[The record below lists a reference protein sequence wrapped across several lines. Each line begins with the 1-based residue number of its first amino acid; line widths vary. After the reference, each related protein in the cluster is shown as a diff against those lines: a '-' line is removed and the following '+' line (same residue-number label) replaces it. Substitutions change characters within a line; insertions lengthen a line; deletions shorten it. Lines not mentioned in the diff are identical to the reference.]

1 MPVSLPVKEH
11 QNTTTSFNVDVFAT
25 SVFMVLSVYKFDF
38 VPTAI
43 MQGARCAAIAML
55 LLLHFKAIGVFPHK
69 VALFAFPIAIVISS
83 LCAGCSYQNIVFA
96 SVQGLNII
104 SLFISCYDMARKYGL
119 FKLFDSFF
127 WLMFMFSFAN
137 DLTVF
142 TTHYNNSSSQY
153 LMGNKFT
160 VGDIHT
166 LLLGLYAALLSVRRG
181 YLRYNWGIYVAL
193 VVESAIVL
201 VKASAMTSLLCLLL
215 SVVLTLFIANAVACK
230 LSEGLVITIVIV
242 AMNVIYF
249 GTGMLLNVP
258 AVQFF
263 IQDVL
268 GRSLTMTGRTPIY
281 DCLEFLINEKPMFG
295 WGYGNT
301 AVMALVGYGNAQ
313 NGIAE
318 LMVNYGAFGV
328 LAFFATVIGLFPSK
342 KKFRSHNPRLVAI
355 IYGTILASLVEISFS
370 LVFFLA
376 LSLIFVGC
384 VFPLRDDT
392 NIVELD
398 EAIG

>member
-1 MPVSLPVKEH
+1 MPASLSVKERKGVV
-11 QNTTTSFNVDVFAT
+11 TSFNVDVFVT
-25 SVFMVLSVYKFDF
+25 SALMILSVYKVDI

-43 MQGARCAAIAML
+43 MQGIRCAAIAIL
-55 LLLHFKAIGVFPHK
+55 LLLHFKAICVFPHK
-69 VALFAFPIAIVISS
+69 VALFAFPIAMSISS
-83 LCAGCSYQNIVFA
+83 LCAGCSYQNVVFA

-104 SLFISCYDMARKYGL
+104 SLFISCYDIARKYGL
-119 FKLFDSFF
+119 FQLFDSVF
-127 WLMFMFSFAN
+127 WLLFALSLLN

-142 TTHYNNSSSQY
+142 ATHFNNSSSQY

-181 YLRYNWGIYVAL
+181 YLRYNRGIYVAL
-193 VVESAIVL
+193 VFESAIVL
-201 VKASAMTSLLCLLL
+201 VKASAMTALLCLLL
-215 SVVLTLFIANAVACK
+215 SVALTLFLTNRVAHK

-242 AMNVIYF
+242 AANVIYF
-249 GTGMLLNVP
+249 GTGMLLDIP

-281 DCLEFLINEKPMFG
+281 DCLELLINEKPVFG

-328 LAFFATVIGLFPSK
+328 LAFFVTVIGLFPCV

-355 IYGTILASLVEISFS
+355 IYGTILASLVEISFG
-370 LVFFLA
+370 LVFFFA
-376 LSLIFVGC
+376 LSLIFAGS
-384 VFPLRDDT
+384 VFPLRDDLN
-392 NIVELD
+392 NI
-398 EAIG
+398 

>member
-1 MPVSLPVKEH
+1 
-11 QNTTTSFNVDVFAT
+11 
-25 SVFMVLSVYKFDF
+25 
-38 VPTAI
+38 
-43 MQGARCAAIAML
+43 MQGIRCAAIAIL
-55 LLLHFKAIGVFPHK
+55 LLLHFKAICVFPHK
-69 VALFAFPIAIVISS
+69 VALFAFPIAMSISS
-83 LCAGCSYQNIVFA
+83 LCAGCSYQNVVFA

-104 SLFISCYDMARKYGL
+104 SLFISCYDIARKYGL
-119 FKLFDSFF
+119 FQLFDSVF
-127 WLMFMFSFAN
+127 WLLFAFSLLN

-142 TTHYNNSSSQY
+142 ATHFNNSSSQY

-181 YLRYNWGIYVAL
+181 YLRYNRGIYVAL
-193 VVESAIVL
+193 VFESAIVL
-201 VKASAMTSLLCLLL
+201 VKASAMTALLCLLL
-215 SVVLTLFIANAVACK
+215 SVALTLFLTNRVAHK

-242 AMNVIYF
+242 AANVIYF
-249 GTGMLLNVP
+249 GTGMLLNIP

-281 DCLEFLINEKPMFG
+281 DCLELLINEKPVFG

-328 LAFFATVIGLFPSK
+328 LAFFATVIGLFPSV

-355 IYGTILASLVEISFS
+355 IYGTILASLVEISFG
-370 LVFFLA
+370 LVFFFA
-376 LSLIFVGC
+376 LSLIFAGS
-384 VFPLRDDT
+384 VFPLRDDLN
-392 NIVELD
+392 NI
-398 EAIG
+398 